1 MKKIL
6 LILIFSLLSYS
17 PGFAKEL
24 LNCENIKNG
33 QITKINFYPKT
44 QTWTNETLQTM
55 DGKFVNGNFYAVI
68 EFGETDKYLIG
79 TIKYNTRSKKLF
91 INLYKMSSIEASE
104 ALMSG
109 YVKYMNEKKVFDVK
123 DINNKDGQ
131 YIFFN
136 SIEDN
141 FSPSANEI
149 SYCEKKIKSN
159 TSGDILNL
167 PNILKNPD
175 KITKSQ
181 LVEFLIEYSYIIKKA
196 TIHLKKCIDEQSLY
210 NSVGKKYCSSVGPKM
225 GELYIPAE
233 KALKKVFPIITEAY
247 DKYKNLE
254 VENVPAWF
262 VKLNEE
268 INILNSNND
277 KYFKAREE
285 VKALFAAANAN

>member
-1 MKKIL
+1 M
-6 LILIFSLLSYS
+6 
-17 PGFAKEL
+17 
-24 LNCENIKNG
+24 
-33 QITKINFYPKT
+33 T
-44 QTWTNETLQTM
+44 
-55 DGKFVNGNFYAVI
+55 
-68 EFGETDKYLIG
+68 
-79 TIKYNTRSKKLF
+79 
-91 INLYKMSSIEASE
+91 
-104 ALMSG
+104 
-109 YVKYMNEKKVFDVK
+109 EKKVFDVK

-159 TSGDILNL
+159 TSGDISNL

-233 KALKKVFPIITEAY
+233 MALKKVAPIRLV
-247 DKYKNLE
+247 DKTIPFFSSMTNSFSFACRKRHLRSCL
-254 VENVPAWF
+254 
-262 VKLNEE
+262 KL
-268 INILNSNND
+268 SSP
-277 KYFKAREE
+277 
-285 VKALFAAANAN
+285 

>member
-1 MKKIL
+1 
-6 LILIFSLLSYS
+6 
-17 PGFAKEL
+17 
-24 LNCENIKNG
+24 
-33 QITKINFYPKT
+33 
-44 QTWTNETLQTM
+44 
-55 DGKFVNGNFYAVI
+55 
-68 EFGETDKYLIG
+68 
-79 TIKYNTRSKKLF
+79 
-91 INLYKMSSIEASE
+91 
-104 ALMSG
+104 
-109 YVKYMNEKKVFDVK
+109 

-159 TSGDILNL
+159 TSGDISNL

-233 KALKKVFPIITEAY
+233 KALKKVAPIITEAY
-247 DKYKNLE
+247 DKYQNLE
-254 VENVPAWF
+254 VENAPAWF

-268 INILNSNND
+268 ITITNSNND